1 MLFSLRSYHSLRSL
15 AVAKVSKISFLNF
28 APRAIRITFIPIC
41 KITFFSI
48 TLKGFH
54 KINGISQKAMV
65 QRMSTFVIKTEIKN
79 KIIIIYSKEAS
90 GYE

>member
-1 MLFSLRSYHSLRSL
+1 
-15 AVAKVSKISFLNF
+15 
-28 APRAIRITFIPIC
+28 
-41 KITFFSI
+41 
-48 TLKGFH
+48 
-54 KINGISQKAMV
+54 MV